1 MCSENGRVVT
11 IGPDALLF
19 DTFRVFFV
27 SSQGLSKNGNPDM
40 LELFH
45 RHNVWMIRISVVVKV
60 NGILVKVNGI
70 RHYSFID
77 FILPCFSHK

>member
-1 MCSENGRVVT
+1 
-11 IGPDALLF
+11 L
-19 DTFRVFFV
+19 
-27 SSQGLSKNGNPDM
+27 KNGNPDM

-45 RHNVWMIRISVVVKV
+45 SYNVWMIRISVLVKV
-60 NGILVKVNGI
+60 NGILVKVNVI